1 MNISEVAKK
10 TGLTTK
16 SIRLYEEKKIIS
28 SPARSENGYRIYSA
42 KHVDELSIVAK
53 AKRVGFTLDECR
65 DMVSLAFRPNR
76 TSAEVKSRTS
86 EKLAEVK
93 RKIAELQVIEK
104 QLEAWLTQC
113 PGDANA
119 ACPIVDDLMQG
130 CNTKV
135 KK

>member
-28 SPARSENGYRIYSA
+28 SPLRSNNGYRIYSA
-42 KHVDELSIVAK
+42 KHVDELSVVAK

-65 DMVSLAFRPNR
+65 DMVSLAFKTDR
-76 TSAEVKSRTS
+76 TSAEVKRRTS

-93 RKIAELQVIEK
+93 RKISELQAIEQ
-104 QLEAWLTQC
+104 QLEVWLSQC
-113 PGDANA
+113 PGDTNS

-135 KK
+135 QT